1 MKKFL
6 LVISTISVFFL
17 LALTNSYGN
26 DLKNIFSQKEYTEIS
41 QTLSSQLSLLH
52 EKSAENVP
60 AENCSNEVSLIIV
73 NKPKNVMYLYDTTN
87 CLVKQYEVRLGV
99 NYGPK
104 RFEGDKKTPE
114 GAYLIQNKYESKK
127 YEKFLAISYPTPAQE
142 KYAKSKGLSA
152 GDAVGIHF
160 FASEKKRGSMGCITV
175 KTKEEINEIY
185 ELVNVGTRIIILPDN
200 KK

>member
-1 MKKFL
+1 MKKVFL
-6 LVISTISVFFL
+6 IIGSVAVFFL
-17 LALTNSYGN
+17 LTLTSYGE
-26 DLKNIFSQKEYTEIS
+26 DLQKIFSQKEYTEIS
-41 QTLSSQLSLLH
+41 QTLSEDLKTLY
-52 EKSAENVP
+52 KTATENLP
-60 AENCSNEVSLIIV
+60 PENCSNEVSLIIV

-87 CLVKQYEVRLGV
+87 CLVKQYEVRLGT

-142 KYAKSKGLSA
+142 KYAQSKGLSA

-185 ELVNVGTRIIILPDN
+185 ELVNIGTRIIILPDN